1 MLKIVVLTFG
11 HIIDVQGFVIDYMY
25 IRNMLERNV
34 RSFEILFEKTL
45 KCANDKGFRPVI
57 HDLKGI
63 YLPMILILIFNI
75 IYKIVQVPIN
85 DHSCIHV
92 KCSVGS

>member
-34 RSFEILFEKTL
+34 ISFEILFEKTL
-45 KCANDKGFRPVI
+45 KFANDKG
-57 HDLKGI
+57 L
-63 YLPMILILIFNI
+63 
-75 IYKIVQVPIN
+75 
-85 DHSCIHV
+85 
-92 KCSVGS
+92 

>member
-34 RSFEILFEKTL
+34 SSFEILFEKTL
-45 KCANDKGFRPVI
+45 KCGND
-57 HDLKGI
+57 
-63 YLPMILILIFNI
+63 
-75 IYKIVQVPIN
+75 N
-85 DHSCIHV
+85 DF
-92 KCSVGS
+92 